1 MILASRLPLP
11 TPADTR
17 RVNAL
22 TRTVATAMRRHN
34 SPSLG
39 RVDQAWLEGR
49 PQTLLSLL
57 DTTVA
62 ASTAER
68 RDEELVTACRW
79 LLANQLELIR
89 YKHERNYDWASIVFD
104 AYQEKL
110 IVLARSRT
118 LQSEDW
124 LALVNLL
131 KVAKVPIRPEMTEA
145 LAKAA
150 LDSTPPG
157 EALSPHAIPAEIS
170 RVVDELGRSVKDPF
184 RVVEGLADIGMLM
197 PLELRA
203 YLTHE
208 LGLSSHAVL
217 REAVPLLLLEPEPV
231 VRQSAAA
238 VLAQIASP
246 STFSSVMLRRTLL
259 LRNWIPEAERAA
271 IDRLVRKARLE
282 GVECAQWTPAPA
294 LSIQSTIVDGSG
306 AQSLVLTTPNGSLG
320 LFGGLLLKQG
330 FGVRDAWCDLAV
342 PRREIIRSLKETRC
356 EMAWRMTGRDHLGTV
371 VQHHIARG
379 LAVGHLPQLQIV
391 EIAEAIGAADW
402 KDRALDIAVETQQL
416 LAGSGASAF
425 NPAQI
430 TSSLRRSGEWIESD
444 PMVQSWFE
452 DGAAVRALI
461 DRRPRL
467 KPDVAVRRMLEEV
480 LPARREAWT
489 ERLVLL
495 ALWLRDST
503 EGALPAELWQDCA
516 VLAHELRVGRP
527 LAELP
532 AMVAIAERSI
542 FVARSG
548 SLV

>member
-1 MILASRLPLP
+1 MTLASPLPLP

-17 RVNAL
+17 RIKAL
-22 TRTVATAMRRHN
+22 TRAMATAMRLHN

-39 RVDQAWLEGR
+39 AVDQAWLEGQ
-49 PQTLLSLL
+49 PQALLSLL
-57 DTTVA
+57 DTAVA

-89 YKHERNYDWASIVFD
+89 YKLERDYDWASVVLD
-104 AYQEKL
+104 AYQENL
-110 IVLARSRT
+110 IVLARAQT

-124 LALVNLL
+124 FALVNLL
-131 KVAKVPIRPEMTEA
+131 NVAKVPIRPEMTEA

-150 LDSTPPG
+150 LDATPAG
-157 EALSPHAIPAEIS
+157 EALSPHGIPAEVS

-208 LGLSSHAVL
+208 LGLSSQAVL
-217 REAVPLLLLEPEPV
+217 REAVPLLLLDPEPV

-238 VLAQIASP
+238 VLEQIASP
-246 STFSSVMLRRTLL
+246 PTFSPVMLRRTLL

-271 IDRLVRKARLE
+271 IDRLVRKARVK

-294 LSIQSTIVDGSG
+294 LSIQCTIVDGSG
-306 AQSLVLTTPNGSLG
+306 AQSLVLTTPTGNIG

-342 PRREIIRSLKETRC
+342 PRREIIRSLKEVRC
-356 EMAWRMTGRDHLGTV
+356 EMAWRMTGRDHLDTV

-379 LAVGHLPQLQIV
+379 LALGHLPQLQIV

-402 KDRALDIAVETQQL
+402 KDRSLDMAAETEQL
-416 LAGSGASAF
+416 LARSGAAAPR
-425 NPAQI
+425 PAQI
-430 TSSLRRSGEWIESD
+430 TSSLRRSGEWIDRD

-452 DGAAVRALI
+452 DGAAVRALV
-461 DRRPRL
+461 DGRPRL
-467 KPDVAVRRMLEEV
+467 KSDAALRRVLEEV
-480 LPARREAWT
+480 LPARREAWA

-516 VLAHELRVGRP
+516 VLAHELRAGRP
-527 LAELP
+527 MAELP
-532 AMVAIAERSI
+532 AMVAIAERSV
-542 FVARSG
+542 FVAR
-548 SLV
+548 VHAR